1 MSRRSNVPR
10 LGEDDASTAPVR
22 PPRPTLRALTDASY
36 PDILAD
42 YEEAILSGCTKDEAA
57 AFSLI
62 SDFDHTSFLARVLSE
77 DPDWLNNLTAVG
89 RTNLKATAR
98 VQTARKVRAGDSA
111 FVMPVV
117 QATSPDLA
125 PHQQALP
132 SGNTYNV
139 VTYQIA
145 VAPDGTKTVAA
156 SPVPIEAVITDK

>member
-1 MSRRSNVPR
+1 MPR
-10 LGEDDASTAPVR
+10 HREFDPAEDATPR

-42 YEEAILSGCTKDEAA
+42 YEEAILSGCSKDEAA

-89 RTNLKATAR
+89 KTNLKATAR

-117 QATSPDLA
+117 QAMNQDLSPKA
-125 PHQQALP
+125 PPPLLVI
-132 SGNTYNV
+132 NN
-139 VTYQIA
+139 QIT
-145 VAPDGTKTVAA
+145 PEEQDKI
-156 SPVPIEAVITDK
+156 SRFFPQSRPVIEAGVTEKT